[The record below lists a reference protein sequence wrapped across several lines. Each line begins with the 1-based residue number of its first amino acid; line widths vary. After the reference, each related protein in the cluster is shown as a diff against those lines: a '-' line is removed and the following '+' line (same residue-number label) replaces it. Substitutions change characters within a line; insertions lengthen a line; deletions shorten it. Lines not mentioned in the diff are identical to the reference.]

1 MKIQPMS
8 RALPTQIEHPR
19 ATYFGPDWTSSLLRP
34 GCQQHLQCPSRR
46 GDALVFHRGHDVT
59 PFPSD
64 SKA

>member
-34 GCQQHLQCPSRR
+34 GCQQHL
-46 GDALVFHRGHDVT
+46 GATALRASLASEQMQRVAMLDR
-59 PFPSD
+59 
-64 SKA
+64 K